1 MTVQQA
7 IKKYKL
13 EPVNV
18 SIAKSKA
25 KELNVD
31 EVLYMN
37 VQKNKFAYIVK
48 DGARGIMLYSDER
61 NMYTKL
67 FKGLKMTPLDP

>member
-13 EPVNV
+13 EPLSV
-18 SIAKSKA
+18 SAAKVKA

-31 EVLYMN
+31 DSTIKKSLESQSSSFGRQEIINIDDKEVYHN
-37 VQKNKFAYIVK
+37 I
-48 DGARGIMLYSDER
+48 S
-61 NMYTKL
+61 YTL
-67 FKGLKMTPLDP
+67 